1 MRAGADRRAAFLGDP
16 GLVGMSLVLALLGI
30 AMMYSAGQV
39 ELPSA
44 ATGAWRRQLV
54 WLAISIVA
62 FFTVTRVPL
71 RWLEWATPWIYA
83 LSVLLLLVVLV
94 VGSGPNTRS
103 WLRFSGFS
111 FQPAELA
118 KLGTILMLARFFA
131 GRRDTIQRLAELWKP
146 VAIVLVPFFL
156 VMAQPD
162 LGSALIFGVILMCAL
177 YWAGV
182 PLLTI
187 FMLVS
192 PGVSMILGFSAAIW
206 GVWFLILIG
215 VLYVRRP
222 FFVEALLVALANIAA
237 GAITLPLWNRL
248 ATYQQNRLLVFLNPE
263 IDPRGA
269 GWHLIQS
276 QVAIGSGGWFG
287 QGYGQG
293 PQKRLSFL
301 PEQHTDFIFSVV
313 GEELGFLGAVVLLLA
328 FTWFLRRVLLLALRA
343 PAGFGSMVAFCFF
356 GVWFAHL
363 VINVGMT
370 VGLMPITGLPLPFL
384 SYGGS
389 FLLTMFIG
397 IGIVVRV
404 ATER

>member
-1 MRAGADRRAAFLGDP
+1 MRAGSDSRAAFLGDP
-16 GLVGMSLVLALLGI
+16 GLVGMSVLLALLGI
-30 AMMYSAGQV
+30 AMIYSAGQV
-39 ELPSA
+39 ELPSV
-44 ATGAWRRQLV
+44 ATGAWRRQLM
-54 WLAISIVA
+54 WLAIAIVA
-62 FFTVTRVPL
+62 FFSVTRVPL
-71 RWLEWATPWIYA
+71 RWLEWATPWIYT
-83 LSVLLLLVVLV
+83 LSVLLLLVVLA

-103 WLRFSGFS
+103 WLRFGGIS

-118 KLGTILMLARFFA
+118 KLGTVLMLARFFA
-131 GRRDTIQRLAELWKP
+131 GRRDTVQRLAELWKP

-156 VMAQPD
+156 VLAQPD
-162 LGSALIFGVILMCAL
+162 LGSALIFGVILICAL

-222 FFVEALLVALANIAA
+222 FFIEALFVALANIAA

-287 QGYGQG
+287 HGYGQG

-328 FTWFLRRVLLLALRA
+328 FIWFLRRVLVVALRA
-343 PAGFGSMVAFCFF
+343 PAGYGSMVAFCFF

-389 FLLTMFIG
+389 FLLMMFIG
-397 IGIVVRV
+397 IGILARV

>member
-1 MRAGADRRAAFLGDP
+1 MRAGPDSRTALLGDP
-16 GLVGMSLVLALLGI
+16 SLVGTAVLLALLGI
-30 AMMYSAGQV
+30 AMIYSAGQV

-44 ATGAWRRQLV
+44 ATGAWRRQLL
-54 WLAISIVA
+54 WLALSIVA
-62 FFTVTRVPL
+62 FLTVTRVPM
-71 RWLEWATPWIYA
+71 RWLEWASPWIYA
-83 LSVLLLLVVLV
+83 VSVLLLLAVLA

-103 WLRFSGFS
+103 WLRFGGVS

-131 GRRDTIQRLAELWKP
+131 NRRDMIRRLTELWKP
-146 VAIVLVPFFL
+146 VVIILVPFFL
-156 VMAQPD
+156 VLAQPD
-162 LGSALIFGVILMCAL
+162 LGSALIFGVILICAL

-215 VLYVRRP
+215 VLYIRRP
-222 FFVEALLVALANIAA
+222 FFVEALVVALANIAA

-248 ATYQQNRLLVFLNPE
+248 ATYQQNRLLVFMNPE

-287 QGYGQG
+287 QGYGHG

-328 FTWFLRRVLLLALRA
+328 FAWFLRRVLVLALRA
-343 PAGFGSMVAFCFF
+343 PAGFGSMIAFCFF

-397 IGIVVRV
+397 LGILARV